1 MNIHKSHTK
10 GDLRLIF
17 ESLKVYIDPELTK
30 REIIESVMDY
40 LDIVIYKNLIPNLT
54 QLQDIFRNPSTKNRL
69 SIEDKTNIMHTA
81 KKVIQYCKNNYYLN
95 DIYSSHSQ
103 VYLDCI
109 TIYRYG
115 DIPTIRR
122 ALRLYNLSPY
132 KNDHINPIIS
142 IEVQEL
148 LKEKELIKKNK
159 ILKFKMS
166 KGKYIIDF
174 P

>member
-17 ESLKVYIDPELTK
+17 ESLKVYINPELTK
-30 REIIESVMDY
+30 REIIETIMDY
-40 LDIVIYKNLIPNLT
+40 IDSVTYNNLISNKT
-54 QLQDIFRNPSTKNRL
+54 KLQDIFRNPTTKKRL
-69 SIEDKTNIMHTA
+69 SIEEKTNIMHTA
-81 KKVIQYCKNNYYLN
+81 KKVIQYCNNHYYLN
-95 DIYSSHSQ
+95 DIYTSHSQ
-103 VYLDCI
+103 VYLDCLK
-109 TIYRYG
+109 IYRYG

-122 ALRLYNLSPY
+122 ALRLYNISPY
-132 KNDHINPIIS
+132 KKDHINPIIS

>member
-1 MNIHKSHTK
+1 MNIHKTHNK
-10 GDLRLIF
+10 GDLRLLF
-17 ESLKVYIDPELTK
+17 KSLQVYINPRLTK
-30 REIIESVMDY
+30 REIIENMNDY
-40 LDIVIYKNLIPNLT
+40 IPLITYTNLIPNLT
-54 QLQDIFRNPSTKNRL
+54 ALQDILRNPSSKIRL
-69 SIEDKTNIMHTA
+69 SMEDKTNIMHTA
-81 KKVIQYCKNNYYLN
+81 KKIIQYCKNGYYLN
-95 DIYSSHSQ
+95 DVYTSHSQ
-103 VYLDCI
+103 VYLDCL

-122 ALRLYNLSPY
+122 ALRLYNLSPH
-132 KNDHINPIIS
+132 KKDHINPIIS